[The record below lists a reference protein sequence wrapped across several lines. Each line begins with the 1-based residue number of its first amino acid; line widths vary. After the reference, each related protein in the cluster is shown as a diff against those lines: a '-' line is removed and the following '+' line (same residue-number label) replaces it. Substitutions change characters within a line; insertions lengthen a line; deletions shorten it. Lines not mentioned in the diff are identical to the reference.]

1 MAQKPN
7 NASVMLTVK
16 SLSISPDVE
25 NILKKG
31 LKGKIN
37 ITGFTFEKGFF
48 ESLRKKFKEIPNI
61 KVKVGAEFK
70 QSDIVTAWNN
80 AKKGLK
86 LSLGDVGL
94 SINKNDVK
102 KIQDEMSR
110 ATKGSGVKGGGTLF
124 ASANNDLKLIQATMN
139 KVKKQFGNEFT
150 SQFDAKSVIRGSGQ
164 ELEKFT
170 INIKNAK
177 GEVKA
182 LNFAVQDGAKG
193 QKSAYATTIREL
205 NKQEEQTKKLIK
217 LRAQLRK
224 EIEVAVN
231 AGKLSRLNSGDLLQN
246 VNKAKTVDA
255 IQSLQKLVKAEQAE
269 HAQYK
274 KIFEEKMK
282 IINKLREAQIK
293 YGESANVRGVGK
305 LNDSNIEAFESKL
318 FAINNKNR
326 PKAREE
332 ISKMNEEIIR
342 LGQNNGFKNAE
353 TRLRALKHES
363 EGVNV
368 QIRALNGNAKN
379 SVMDD
384 VFKRLSEGARV
395 SSKDVRD
402 VIAQLRLMKQER
414 DRLKASIGSGEK
426 DSRMTNDLKGIG
438 YNLQNSQSVQ
448 TAVGQMAKNLPQGQ
462 VYSFRKSV
470 NDLNQTVY
478 EFSTKTMDKL
488 NNSWKIS
495 RYQMNGMTGDVN
507 KLGETMQRLSNR
519 DLSQVQ
525 QMMVAIGRTMTWGLA
540 TTAIYGTQNAI
551 ARMYEEI
558 LKVDKAMTELKR
570 VLPASTDFESMLDG
584 AINKA
589 NELGNTLEEVMNI
602 QTNFAKQGYDGKE
615 LEAMT
620 EASQIFNNISDLDA
634 TESSEYLTAITK
646 AYGIAEEQVIRV
658 VDSINEVDNNFSVS
672 SKQLAEGLAKVAGSA
687 VATGVSM
694 DTVIGQITAIGQV
707 TRESGSTIGR
717 SLKTIFTRTL
727 SDKAEK
733 QLIGVGVATRDAGG
747 EFLKVED
754 ILASL
759 SGKWDTL
766 NTEQQNNVSMAI
778 AGRDHI
784 ARFNILMQQQG
795 TVVDASKT
803 AMDSYG
809 SAIVENMNFQK
820 SLEARQN
827 RLKNAFSEMSLALGE
842 AFLTPAFINAV
853 EVLGQI
859 FRMFG
864 AIVDKVGLLPA
875 VLAPVGMAL
884 AVWWQVTNKTSI
896 NFIEI
901 AKRTVA
907 WISTLGTANQSLLAN
922 LSVMQRMTV
931 EQTKQQMLA
940 KRGLVETTVS
950 NNTVQAGSRL
960 NRQAPTL
967 DTANA
972 TRSAGQAS
980 ASINAVNTSLNT
992 ASQTAGK
999 ASGFFGRLST
1009 AFASAGVAGTAL
1021 AGALRLIG
1029 STLGIGLLI
1038 TGVTIVIEKL
1048 VSKMAEAKQK
1058 QEAFTNTMNSM
1069 VQTLNQNKAD
1079 VQGFTQTYYDLS
1091 EKTSLTTQETDKLAE
1106 AKKNLAGMFPNLIV
1120 GYDSEG
1126 NAILANNEV
1135 MKESIAIV
1143 ERYAKAKQ
1151 MEKAIKMS
1159 DDIKKEKGNVS
1170 DLKDELQKLEEQKN
1184 KLSKGPITGN
1194 NASTAMWSADQK
1206 SGQIQKDIDR
1216 TTQEINEKNFQ
1227 IATTKQKIKAM
1238 QQEEMVLA
1246 VQTNAQYQK
1255 MNVETQN
1262 ILTNSAQKA
1271 KLSEKEMKTLKESGS
1286 AIADMGKLMK
1296 GISGK
1301 NFSTQSFVS
1310 AGKTER
1316 QNMINQINLT
1326 KENIQKERN
1335 ILKAKIDSGK
1345 ASKSQAVQYK
1355 VLGTSL
1361 EEVSGLTKAFASA
1374 LLATNTSQDEITEAT
1389 GEYAEEIQVESELL
1403 GRVVPQKQLYYEITK
1418 SITGGTIE
1426 NALRVSELTA
1436 EYFELVNQTDQ
1447 TAGSQLRMIEITRE
1461 LGLAEGYTQAQIYER
1476 MKAMDA
1482 LAGAHNMLQQIE
1494 VAYAN
1499 KSMDASQK
1507 ATYVELQNASSVVQ
1521 ALQAKIDAY
1530 QVAIDKANEMFY
1542 ADQSA
1547 NWEDAAVQGAKFFGR
1562 QQEAV
1567 ADLSREM
1574 GMLEQATVSAG
1585 QVFPDIQVPN
1595 YQQGQEGTATE
1606 AIKKEAE
1613 AVEKSAE
1620 ADEKKAKA
1628 SEKKKEKEK
1637 KAKEEQEKAIFIAN
1651 KYELA
1656 LSKINTQY
1664 SKMNKEMAK
1673 FPEWSKQYRD
1683 GISDR
1688 IKLLNKE
1695 VALLKKQR
1703 EEIQKQVKS
1712 GKLVS
1717 YGVSETGYQTVS
1729 NYAPTY
1735 GSNGSYTSNM
1745 SIGGGNSSYNK
1756 QFLKGRLSGKESQFA
1771 KYGQKYGVDPALAM
1785 AIAMW
1790 ETGNGSSK
1798 MLREKNNVGGMY
1810 DSRNK
1815 TFFRF
1820 DSVEQGIESMIR
1832 NLHKNYTSQG
1842 LKTIAAIQK
1851 KYAPS
1856 GAGNDPNG
1864 LNNHWTKGV
1873 TSMYNK
1879 AKGGYTSSSQF
1890 SYQTAPSSGG
1900 GSLKK
1905 SGNRY
1910 LAGWNGVVTGAF
1922 GESRSWGR
1930 HEGTD
1935 IDGYNGQRLDSN
1947 VNGTVIHAGGANRSL
1962 GIPSEYGNCV
1972 VIKSGSYYHIYAHL
1986 KKITCKKG
1994 KIAIGQ
2000 QIGQIGH
2007 TGNVISSTGDGSH
2020 LHYEVRSK
2028 MGRWGQNLVNPNSM
2042 ASKARGKQTTYTY
2055 GGGSGGG
2062 SGGIMVGD
2070 GATEQAN
2077 SQEAMYN
2084 AKNDIEGKTQEIYDK
2099 EAERYQLMM
2108 EWLESLS
2115 SELERNISKK
2125 QVKVDRA
2132 KGRLDLWTVGY
2143 DNWTKLQSDVINGTK
2158 GVLDEQKK
2166 AMAKLV
2172 KQRKRKDLTP
2182 AMKSF
2187 LDDTMSDLKTA
2198 MEESTRNIYAE
2209 YFARLNGYLE
2219 KNSREKAKEES
2230 YKAINQTQAGLYSTD
2245 SEKYRKE
2252 TTQARNNVKDMA
2264 NLEKKRLAYLE
2275 KEYKSKGKYSGAQKS
2290 QIADMIRESKV
2301 TLESYRAEMTELWN
2315 TVFNSSLASFDKKI
2329 ETRMREQTNKIRTYD
2344 TKIGR
2349 LDQSDKPEYLKDLTP
2364 LIAKKDTALT
2374 AQIKAQ
2380 ADAVAK
2386 YRKELKGLKAGT
2398 PVYDELVQKIR
2409 DAEQALL
2416 DLKDAQYENKE
2427 ALKNAQKEA
2436 TTSVVDSIKQI
2447 FENMRDGELKALDN
2461 VQKAREKKYKEAVE
2475 KIDNMMEVEEKASAK
2490 RLEAI
2495 DKEREAYN
2503 KMVDDKI
2510 KGMERQKSEETHT
2523 KSMTKLYEQEAEL
2536 KNKIAVLGLD
2546 DSFDAKKKREDLK
2559 KELKDIQEQIGET
2572 QSQWDY
2578 DKQIEAINDGR
2589 DKENEKYDDRIDAEN
2604 KYMEA
2609 LRESVEKQKEALDEE
2624 MDKFNEIMDEKREA
2638 INKYY
2643 DDIAN
2648 NTKLWNQIQED
2659 VAKGN
2664 FTKINEMIKEL
2675 NGGASDAFRSLLGQY
2690 PEDFKNLSTSL
2701 EGVIANLGTVL
2712 KDNILYNIS
2721 ELEKLMASLS
2731 ASIDKNKGTTPAD
2744 IKPKSNATS
2753 VSTLSQTAMLTGLT
2767 STKIP
2772 ETSLN
2777 SGNSFQFGNIT
2788 MSFPD
2793 VTNSAN
2799 VPDIMAK
2806 IMEEM
2811 RVKYGISF

>member
-1 MAQKPN
+1 MARKPTT
-7 NASVMLTVK
+7 ASVMLSVK
-16 SLSISPDVE
+16 SLDISAEVKK
-25 NILKKG
+25 ILNG
-31 LKGKIN
+31 GIKGKVT
-37 ITGFTFEKGFF
+37 ITGFLFEKGFF
-48 ESLRKKFKEIPNI
+48 DSLRKRFKEIPNI
-61 KVKVGAEFK
+61 KVNVGADFK
-70 QSDIVTAWNN
+70 QSEILSAWNR
-80 AKKGLK
+80 ATKGMK

-94 SINKNDVK
+94 NVSKSDVK
-102 KIQDEMSR
+102 KIQDEVGKISKS
-110 ATKGSGVKGGGTLF
+110 TKTGNGSMF
-124 ASANNDLKLIQATMN
+124 ASAKNDLALIEATMA
-139 KVKKQFGNEFT
+139 KVKKQFGREFT
-150 SQFDAKSVIRGSGQ
+150 AQFDAKSAIRGSKN

-170 INIKNAK
+170 VSIKNAK

-182 LNFAVQDGAKG
+182 LNFAVSESGKG
-193 QKSAYATTIREL
+193 QKVATATAIREI
-205 NKQEEQTKKLIK
+205 NKQEESTKKLI
-217 LRAQLRK
+217 QLRMQLKK
-224 EIEVAVN
+224 EIEASVN
-231 AGKLSRLNSGDLLQN
+231 AGKLGRVEGDKISGN
-246 VNKAKTVDA
+246 VSKTKTVES
-255 IQSLQKLVKAEQAE
+255 IQALQQLMKSEQQE
-269 HAQYK
+269 YAQYK
-274 KIFEEKMK
+274 KIAEEKFK

-293 YGESANVRGVGK
+293 YGESANVKGVGQ
-305 LNDSNIEAFESKL
+305 LNDANITKFENQL
-318 FAINNKNR
+318 FSIGSKNR
-326 PKAREE
+326 PQAREAIADINRE
-332 ISKMNEEIIR
+332 LVI

-353 TRLRALKHES
+353 TRLRALKHEA
-363 EGVNV
+363 EGVSV
-368 QIRALNGNAKN
+368 QIKALNGNAKN
-379 SVMDD
+379 ATMDD
-384 VFKRLSEGARV
+384 VFKRLSDGARV

-414 DRLKASIGSGEK
+414 DKLKASIGSGEK
-426 DSRMTNDLKGIG
+426 DSKMTGDLRNIG
-438 YNLQNSQSVQ
+438 YDLQNSQSVQ
-448 TAVGQMAKNLPQGQ
+448 TAVGQMTKNLPQGQ

-551 ARMYEEI
+551 TRMYEEI

-584 AINKA
+584 AIVKA

-602 QTNFAKQGYDGKE
+602 QTNFAKQGYEGKG

-727 SDKAEK
+727 GEKAEGELK
-733 QLIGVGVATRDAGG
+733 AVGVATRDAGG

-754 ILASL
+754 ILGEL
-759 SGKWDTL
+759 STKWGSF
-766 NTEQQNNVSMAI
+766 NTEQQNNISMAI

-795 TVVDASKT
+795 TAIDASKT
-803 AMDSYG
+803 SMDSYG
-809 SAIVENMNFQK
+809 SAIVENMNYQK

-827 RLKNAFSEMSLALGE
+827 RLKNAFTEMSLALGE

-853 EVLGQI
+853 ETLGAI

-864 AIVDKVGLLPA
+864 AIVDKIGLLPA
-875 VLAPVGMAL
+875 VLAPVGMAFAL
-884 AVWWQVTNKTSI
+884 WWQLTNKTSI

-907 WISTLGTANQSLLAN
+907 WIATLGTANNALLAN
-922 LSVMQRMTV
+922 LSVMEKMTI

-940 KRGLVETTVS
+940 KRGVLDSASAVS
-950 NNTVQAGSRL
+950 NNTVQQGSTL
-960 NRQAPTL
+960 NRQAPQL

-972 TRSAGQAS
+972 TRSASQTLPVV
-980 ASINAVNTSLNT
+980 NAVNTGLNNT
-992 ASQTAGK
+992 TQSATKAGG
-999 ASGFFGRLST
+999 ALSRLTGFFTG
-1009 AFASAGVAGTAL
+1009 ASIAGTAL

-1029 STLGIGLLI
+1029 STLGIGLVI
-1038 TGVTIVIEKL
+1038 MGVSFAIEKL
-1048 VSKMAEAKQK
+1048 IGKMAEAKQK
-1058 QEAFTNTMNSM
+1058 QEAFNATMNSM
-1069 VQTLNQNKAD
+1069 VQTLNQNRTD
-1079 VQGFTQTYYDLS
+1079 VQSFTQTYYELS
-1091 EKTSLTTQETDKLAE
+1091 EKTNLTTEETEKLTQ
-1106 AKKNLAGMFPNLIV
+1106 AKKGLAGMFPSLIV

-1126 NAILANNEV
+1126 NAILANNSV

-1151 MEKAIKMS
+1151 MEKSIKMS

-1170 DLKDELQKLEEQKN
+1170 DLKDELKKLEEQKN
-1184 KLSKGPITGN
+1184 KLSKGPVTGN
-1194 NASTAMWSADQK
+1194 NASTAMWSADAK
-1206 SGQIQKDIDR
+1206 SGQIQKDIDK
-1216 TTQEINEKNFQ
+1216 TTQEINEKNFE

-1238 QQEEMVLA
+1238 QQEEMILA
-1246 VQTNAQYQK
+1246 IQTNSQYQK

-1262 ILTNSAQKA
+1262 ILVNSAQKA
-1271 KLSEKEMKTLKESGS
+1271 KLSEKEMKTLKNSS
-1286 AIADMGKLMK
+1286 ATMSQMSKIMS

-1301 NFSTQSFVS
+1301 GFSTQSFVGAS
-1310 AGKTER
+1310 KQQRESMV
-1316 QNMINQINLT
+1316 QQINLT
-1326 KENIQKERN
+1326 KESIIKERN
-1335 ILKAKIDSGK
+1335 SLKAKIDSGK
-1345 ASKSQAVQYK
+1345 ASKAQSVQYK
-1355 VLGTSL
+1355 WLTQAL
-1361 EEVSGLTKAFASA
+1361 EEVSGMTDAYASA
-1374 LLATNTSQDEITEAT
+1374 LQATNTSQEDIYEAT
-1389 GEYAEEIQVESELL
+1389 GQYAEELQIESELL
-1403 GRVVPQKQLYYEITK
+1403 GRVVPQKELYYQITK
-1418 SITGGTIE
+1418 SITEGTIE
-1426 NALRVSELTA
+1426 NSLRVSELTA
-1436 EYFELVNQTDQ
+1436 EYFELVNQTEQ

-1461 LGLAEGYTQAQIYER
+1461 LGLAEGYTQEQIYNR
-1476 MKAMDA
+1476 MRAMDA
-1482 LAGAHNMLQQIE
+1482 LASSHNMLQQIE

-1507 ATYVELQNASSVVQ
+1507 ATYVELKNASAVVQ

-1530 QVAIDKANEMFY
+1530 QASIDKADEMIRN
-1542 ADQSA
+1542 DKNA
-1547 NWEDAAVQGAKFFGR
+1547 NWEDAAVQGAKFYG
-1562 QQEAV
+1562 QQQSYAV
-1567 ADLSREM
+1567 SLNEEM
-1574 GMLEQATVSAG
+1574 AKLESIAVSVG

-1656 LSKINTQY
+1656 LAKINTQY

-1673 FPEWSKQYRD
+1673 FPQWSKQYRE

-1735 GSNGSYTSNM
+1735 GGYTSSM
-1745 SIGGGNSSYNK
+1745 KIGGGSSSYSK

-1790 ETGNGSSK
+1790 ETGNGTSK
-1798 MLREKNNVGGMY
+1798 MLRDKKNVGGMY
-1810 DSRNK
+1810 DSRNE

-1820 DSVEQGIESMIR
+1820 DSIEQGIESMIR
-1832 NLHKNYTSQG
+1832 NLYKNYTSQG

-1856 GAGNDPNG
+1856 GAKNDPNG
-1864 LNNHWTKGV
+1864 LNNNWTKGV

-1879 AKGGYTSSSQF
+1879 AKGGYVSSSQF
-1890 SYQTAPSSGG
+1890 SYKTAPSSGG

-2042 ASKARGKQTTYTY
+2042 ASKAKGKQTTYTY

-2108 EWLESLS
+2108 EWLESMS

-2125 QVKVDRA
+2125 QIKVDRA
-2132 KGRLDLWTVGY
+2132 RGRLDLYTVGY
-2143 DNWTKLQSDVINGTK
+2143 DAWSKLQSDVIKGTK

-2187 LDDTMSDLKTA
+2187 LDDTMDDLKTA
-2198 MEESTRNIYAE
+2198 MEESTRNVYAE
-2209 YFARLNGYLE
+2209 YFNRLNGYLE
-2219 KNSREKAKEES
+2219 KISREKSKEEA
-2230 YKAINQTQAGLYSTD
+2230 YKSINQTHAGMASQD
-2245 SEKYRKE
+2245 SSKFRTE
-2252 TTQARNNVKDMA
+2252 TLQARNNTKDMV

-2301 TLESYRAEMTELWN
+2301 NIEAMRAEMEEMWN
-2315 TVFNSSLASFDKKI
+2315 SVFNSSLASFDKGI
-2329 ETRMREQTNKIRTYD
+2329 ANRMREQQNKIRTYD

-2349 LDQSDKPEYLKDLTP
+2349 LDQSDKSEYLRDLAP
-2364 LIAKKDTALT
+2364 LVSSKNVALT

-2380 ADAVAK
+2380 TETVAK
-2386 YRKELKGLKAGT
+2386 YRKELKKLKAGT
-2398 PVYDELVQKIR
+2398 PIYDELVQKIR

-2416 DLKDAQYENKE
+2416 DLKDAQYENTE

-2436 TTSVVDSIKQI
+2436 SSAVVDSIKQI
-2447 FENMRDGELKALDN
+2447 FENMRDGELKALDK
-2461 VQKAREKKYKEAVE
+2461 VQKERDKKYKESME
-2475 KIDNMMEVEEKASAK
+2475 KIDDMLEAEEKASAK

-2495 DKEREAYN
+2495 DEEREAYN

-2510 KGMERQKSEETHT
+2510 KGMERQKAEESHT

-2546 DSFDAKKKREDLK
+2546 DSFESKKKREELK
-2559 KELKDIQEQIGET
+2559 KELKDIQEQIAET

-2578 DKQIEAINDGR
+2578 DKQIENINDDR
-2589 DKENEKYDDRIDAEN
+2589 EVANEGYDDRIEKEN

-2609 LRESVEKQKEALDEE
+2609 LRESVEKQKEALEEEKEKFDEILE
-2624 MDKFNEIMDEKREA
+2624 EKREA

-2648 NTKLWNQIQED
+2648 NTKLWNEMQED
-2659 VAKGN
+2659 IAKGN
-2664 FTKINEMIKEL
+2664 FAKINEMIANL
-2675 NGGASDAFRSLLGQY
+2675 NDGASDAFRELLGQY

-2701 EGVIANLGTVL
+2701 EGVIKNLGTVL
-2712 KDNILYNIS
+2712 KDNILFNIA

-2731 ASIDKNKGTTPAD
+2731 LTIDKNKGTTPDD
-2744 IKPKSNATS
+2744 INPKSGAMS
-2753 VSTLSQTAMLTGLT
+2753 VSTMSQTALVSGLASVSVPQT
-2767 STKIP
+2767 DISSPNT
-2772 ETSLN
+2772 
-2777 SGNSFQFGNIT
+2777 FQFGNV
-2788 MSFPD
+2788 SLAFPN
-2793 VTNSAN
+2793 VTDSSNT
-2799 VPDIMAK
+2799 PDIMEE
-2806 IMEEM
+2806 IMKQM

>member
-1 MAQKPN
+1 MANKPN

-16 SLSISPDVE
+16 SLSISPEVE

-48 ESLRKKFKEIPNI
+48 DDLRKKFKQIPNI

-70 QSDIVTAWNN
+70 QSDIITAWNN

-94 SINKNDVK
+94 NINKGDVK
-102 KIQDEMSR
+102 KIQDEMAR
-110 ATKGSGVKGGGTLF
+110 VTKGSGSKGGGTLF
-124 ASANNDLKLIQATMN
+124 ASASNDLKLIQNTMN

-182 LNFAVQDGAKG
+182 LNFAVQDGARG
-193 QKSAYATTIREL
+193 QKTAYATTIREL

-224 EIEVAVN
+224 EIESAVN
-231 AGKLSRLNSGDLLQN
+231 AGKLSKLDSGDLMRN
-246 VNKAKTVDA
+246 VNKAKTVEA
-255 IQSLQKLVKAEQAE
+255 IQSLQQLVKAEQNE
-269 HAQYK
+269 HMQYK
-274 KIFEEKMK
+274 KMAEEKFK

-293 YGESANVRGVGK
+293 YGESASVKGVGR
-305 LNDSNIEAFESKL
+305 LNDANIEAFENKL
-318 FAINNKNR
+318 FSISGRQR
-326 PKAREE
+326 PKAREMIQDINRE
-332 ISKMNEEIIR
+332 IVT

-353 TRLRALKHES
+353 TRLRALKHEA

-368 QIRALNGNAKN
+368 QIKALNGNAKN
-379 SVMDD
+379 AVMDD

-426 DSRMTNDLKGIG
+426 DTRMTNDLKGIG

-478 EFSTKTMDKL
+478 EFSTKTMDKM

-558 LKVDKAMTELKR
+558 LKVDQAMTELKR

-584 AINKA
+584 AIEKA
-589 NELGNTLEEVMNI
+589 NELGNTLAEVMEI

-620 EASQIFNNISDLDA
+620 EASQIFNNISDLNA

-658 VDSINEVDNNFSVS
+658 VDAINQVDNNFSVS

-733 QLIGVGVATRDAGG
+733 QLTAVGVATRNAGG

-795 TVVDASKT
+795 TTIDASKT

-827 RLKNAFSEMSLALGE
+827 RLKNAFTEMSLALGE

-940 KRGLVETTVS
+940 KRGLAESSASAVS
-950 NNTVQAGSRL
+950 NNTVVAGSRL
-960 NRQAPTL
+960 NKQALTL

-972 TRSAGQAS
+972 TRSAGQAT
-980 ASINAVNTSLNT
+980 ASINAVNASMSTAGQT
-992 ASQTAGK
+992 ASRT
-999 ASGFFGRLST
+999 SGFFGRLTT

-1048 VSKMAEAKQK
+1048 VSKMSEAKQK
-1058 QEAFTNTMNSM
+1058 QQEFESTMSAM
-1069 VQTLNQNKAD
+1069 GQTLNQNKAD
-1079 VQGFTQTYYDLS
+1079 VENYTQTYYSLS
-1091 EKTSLTTQETDKLAE
+1091 EKTNLTIEETDRLAE
-1106 AKKNLAGMFPNLIV
+1106 AKKNLAGMFPNLIT

-1126 NAILANNEV
+1126 DAILANNKV
-1135 MKESIAIV
+1135 MKDSIAVI
-1143 ERYAKAKQ
+1143 EQYTKAKQ
-1151 MEKAIKMS
+1151 MERAVKIS
-1159 DDIKKEKGNVS
+1159 DDIKKEKENVS
-1170 DLKDELQKLEEQKN
+1170 DLKKQLSDLEKQRADLQDGVGKKAGEKAGAEFWESDEMQKKLLDEIGKKRVELNNKSLE
-1184 KLSKGPITGN
+1184 
-1194 NASTAMWSADQK
+1194 
-1206 SGQIQKDIDR
+1206 
-1216 TTQEINEKNFQ
+1216 
-1227 IATTKQKIKAM
+1227 IATTQQKIKAL
-1238 QQEEMVLA
+1238 QQEELVLS
-1246 VQTNAQYQK
+1246 VQTNKEYQK
-1255 MNVETQN
+1255 MNTESQN
-1262 ILTNSAQKA
+1262 ILVSATQKS
-1271 KLSEKEMKTLKESGS
+1271 KLSAKEAEILKGS
-1286 AIADMGKLMK
+1286 TSSISKMSKLMS

-1301 NFSTQSFVS
+1301 DFSTQSFVS
-1310 AGKTER
+1310 AGKAQR
-1316 QNMINQINLT
+1316 QDMISQINLT

-1335 ILKAKIDSGK
+1335 VLKAKIDSGK
-1345 ASKSQAVQYK
+1345 ASKSQAIQYK
-1355 VLGTSL
+1355 VLGTTL
-1361 EEVSGLTKAFASA
+1361 EEVSGLTKSFASA
-1374 LLATNTSQDEITEAT
+1374 LQATNTSQDEITEAT
-1389 GEYAEEIQVESELL
+1389 GEYAQEVEVESELL

-1418 SITGGTIE
+1418 SITSGTIE
-1426 NALRVSELTA
+1426 NALRVSELTS
-1436 EYFELVNQTDQ
+1436 EYFELVNQTEQ

-1507 ATYVELQNASSVVQ
+1507 ATYVELQNASAIVQ

-1530 QVAIDKANEMFY
+1530 QVAIDKAEEMFY
-1542 ADQSA
+1542 ADQNA
-1547 NWEDAAVQGAKFFGR
+1547 NWEDAAVQGAKFYGK

-1595 YQQGQEGTATE
+1595 YQQGQGGSATE
-1606 AIKKEAE
+1606 AIKKQAEATEKQAEAE
-1613 AVEKSAE
+1613 
-1620 ADEKKAKA
+1620 EKKAK
-1628 SEKKKEKEK
+1628 KEK

-1656 LSKINTQY
+1656 LAKINTQY

-1673 FPEWSKQYRD
+1673 FPQWSKQYRE

-1695 VALLKKQR
+1695 VSLLKKQR
-1703 EEIQKQVKS
+1703 EEIKKQVKS

-1735 GSNGSYTSNM
+1735 TSNGKASYTST
-1745 SIGGGNSSYNK
+1745 SKLGGGSSSYSK
-1756 QFLKGRLSGKESQFA
+1756 SFLKGKLAGRESQFA
-1771 KYGQKYGVDPALAM
+1771 KYGSKYNVDPALAM

-1798 MLREKNNVGGMY
+1798 MLRQKNNVGGMY

-1815 TFFRF
+1815 TFFKF
-1820 DSVEQGIESMIR
+1820 PSVEAGIESMIR

-1842 LKTIAAIQK
+1842 LKTIAQIQK

-1879 AKGGYTSSSQF
+1879 AKGSSG
-1890 SYQTAPSSGG
+1890 SYQYKTVGGSSSGG
-1900 GSLKK
+1900 GLKK
-1905 SGNRY
+1905 TGNRY

-1922 GESRSWGR
+1922 GEPRSWGR

-1962 GIPSEYGNCV
+1962 GIPPEYGNCV

-2042 ASKARGKQTTYTY
+2042 ASKAKGKQTTYTY

-2062 SGGIMVGD
+2062 GNGVMVGE
-2070 GATEQAN
+2070 GATEKAN
-2077 SQEAMYN
+2077 SQEALYN

-2132 KGRLDLWTVGY
+2132 KGKLDLYTVGY
-2143 DNWTKLQSDVINGTK
+2143 DHWNKLQTDVINGTK
-2158 GVLDEQKK
+2158 GVLAEQKK

-2182 AMKSF
+2182 AMKAF

-2219 KNSREKAKEES
+2219 KNSREKSKEEA
-2230 YKAINQTQAGLYSTD
+2230 YKSINQTQAGLYSND
-2245 SEKYRKE
+2245 SEKFRKE

-2301 TLESYRAEMTELWN
+2301 NLESYRAEMTELWN

-2329 ETRMREQTNKIRTYD
+2329 ENRLREQTNKIRTYD
-2344 TKIGR
+2344 TKMGR
-2349 LDQSDKPEYLKDLTP
+2349 LDQTDKSQYLKDLTP

-2380 ADAVAK
+2380 AEAVAK
-2386 YRKELKGLKAGT
+2386 YRKELKKLKAGT

-2416 DLKDAQYENKE
+2416 DMKDAQYENKK
-2427 ALKNAQKEA
+2427 ALKDAQKEA
-2436 TTSVVDSIKQI
+2436 TASVVESMKQV
-2447 FENMRDGELKALDN
+2447 FENMRDGELKALDT

-2475 KIDNMMEVEEKASAK
+2475 KLDNMMEVEEKASAK

-2495 DKEREAYN
+2495 DKQREAYN

-2510 KGMERQKSEETHT
+2510 KGMERQKAEESHT

-2578 DKQIEAINDGR
+2578 DKQVEAINDGR
-2589 DKENEKYDDRIDAEN
+2589 DKENEKYDDRIEAEN

-2609 LRESVEKQKEALDEE
+2609 LRESVEAQKKALDEE

-2648 NTKLWNQIQED
+2648 NTKLWNEIQED

-2664 FTKINEMIKEL
+2664 FTKINEMIKKL
-2675 NGGASDAFRSLLGQY
+2675 NSGASDAFRSLLGQY

-2701 EGVIANLGTVL
+2701 EGVIKNLGTVL
-2712 KDNILYNIS
+2712 KDNILFNIS

-2744 IKPKSNATS
+2744 IKPTANAKSLS
-2753 VSTLSQTAMLTGLT
+2753 IPSQTALVSGLT
-2767 STKIP
+2767 RVDIP
-2772 ETSLN
+2772 QADLN

-2806 IMEEM
+2806 IMEEL